1 MDKYKIILKNIDN
14 KNFEEAEK
22 ICNKIKDLEK
32 DHIALNLLGLSQ
44 IKQNKYNLAE
54 KNFLKS
60 SMINENFEAS
70 IENLFLIYL
79 RQKKIPKML
88 FCAKKLVNLNK
99 NMPDYNYFLA
109 LAFELDYAYD
119 DAIKLYEFLFNFLI
133 IFKNTLSLRSYCFPC
148 ISCPIFRI
156 IFSKLH

>member
-14 KNFEEAEK
+14 RDFEKAEK
-22 ICNKIKDLEK
+22 ICNEIIDIEN
-32 DHIALNLLGLSQ
+32 DYIALNLLGVTQ

-70 IENLFLIYL
+70 IKNLFLIYL

-109 LAFELDYAYD
+109 Y
-119 DAIKLYEFLFNFLI
+119 
-133 IFKNTLSLRSYCFPC
+133 
-148 ISCPIFRI
+148 
-156 IFSKLH
+156 